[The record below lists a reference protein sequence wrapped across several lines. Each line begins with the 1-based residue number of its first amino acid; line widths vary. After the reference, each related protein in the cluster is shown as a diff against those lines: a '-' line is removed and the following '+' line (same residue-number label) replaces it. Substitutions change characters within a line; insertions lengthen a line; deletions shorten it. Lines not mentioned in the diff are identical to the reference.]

1 MSAYE
6 RLSLDQAEIERVLR
20 EHFPSRAAAITE
32 LKGGNLGGVY
42 RFAHEGET
50 YVIKFTSLAEGF
62 ETERFVSRLLTSNG
76 IPFPK
81 CIAVGNHGSQL
92 SYVIFDWIEGTVLA
106 DYPDDRK
113 ARQVPELVRLLTRM
127 NHIDV
132 SDTNG
137 YGRILPNGD
146 GAHASWKECLD
157 ATFAED
163 QTGTF
168 WENWTDL
175 FRTTR
180 LERDVFE
187 ECRARMMA
195 YAHYNEPHRHF
206 VHGDMHPW
214 NILSDGE
221 RITGL
226 IDGNFAYG
234 DFLIDLATLEGILGR
249 VGIIEAYES
258 YQEQSGIAIP
268 HFKERLIGAHYYK
281 GLDGLRFYAKMG
293 MDDGYDYIR
302 GFMLNLA

>member
-1 MSAYE
+1 MTAYE
-6 RLSLDQAEIERVLR
+6 RPKLDPNDIEGILR
-20 EHFPSRAAAITE
+20 EHFSSEVTAIAE
-32 LKGGNLGGVY
+32 LKGGNIGGVY
-42 RFAHEGET
+42 RFVHDGGK
-50 YVIKFTSLAEGF
+50 YVIKFTDLPEGF
-62 ETERFVSRLLTSNG
+62 ETERFVSGLLTSNG

-81 CIAVGNHGSQL
+81 CIAVGKLGPRF
-92 SYVIFDWIEGTVLA
+92 SYVIFDWIEGSVLA

-113 ARQVPELVRLLTRM
+113 ALQIPELVRLLTRM

-132 SDTNG
+132 SETKG

-146 GAHASWKECLD
+146 GAHASWRECLD
-157 ATFAED
+157 TTFAED

-168 WENWTDL
+168 WENWTEL
-175 FRTTR
+175 FRTSR
-180 LERDVFE
+180 LEKDVFD
-187 ECRARMMA
+187 ECHARMMA
-195 YAHYNEPHRHF
+195 YARYNEPHRHF

-221 RITGL
+221 RIAGL

-249 VGIIEAYES
+249 VGIIEAYER
-258 YQEQSGIAIP
+258 YQEQSGIVIP
-268 HFKERLIGAHYYK
+268 QFKERLIGAHYYK

-302 GFMLNLA
+302 SFMLNLV

>member
-6 RLSLDQAEIERVLR
+6 RPNLEQAEIERVLR
-20 EHFPSRAAAITE
+20 EHFPSPVADITE

-42 RFAHEGET
+42 RFVHEDVK
-50 YVIKFTSLAEGF
+50 YVIKFTTLPEGF
-62 ETERFVSRLLTSNG
+62 ETERFVSGLLTRCG

-81 CIAVGNHGSQL
+81 CIANGRLEPNLAYIV
-92 SYVIFDWIEGTVLA
+92 FDWIEGSVLA

-113 ARQVPELVRLLTRM
+113 ARQVPELVRLLTRV

-132 SDTNG
+132 SETKG
-137 YGRILPNGD
+137 YGRILPNGN
-146 GAHASWKECLD
+146 GAHATWQECLD

-180 LERDVFE
+180 LEKDVFE

-195 YAHYNEPHRHF
+195 YARYNEPHRHF

-214 NILSDGE
+214 NILSDGD
-221 RITGL
+221 RITGV

-234 DFLIDLATLEGILGR
+234 DYLIDLATLEGILGR
-249 VGIIEAYES
+249 VGIVEAYER
-258 YQEQSGIAIP
+258 YQEKSGIVIP

-293 MDDGYDYIR
+293 MDDGYEYIR
-302 GFMLNLA
+302 SFMLNLG

>member
-1 MSAYE
+1 MTAYE
-6 RLSLDQAEIERVLR
+6 KPNMAPAEIERILR
-20 EHFPSRAAAITE
+20 EHFPSEVTAITE
-32 LKGGNLGGVY
+32 LKGGNLGSVF
-42 RFAHEGET
+42 RFVHERDQ
-50 YVIKFTSLAEGF
+50 YVIKFTELTEGF
-62 ETERFVSRLLTSNG
+62 ETERFVSGLLTSYG

-81 CIAVGNHGSQL
+81 CIAVGKVGPRL
-92 SYVIFDWIEGTVLA
+92 SYVIFDWIEGSVLA

-113 ARQVPELVRLLTRM
+113 AMQIPELVRLLTRM
-127 NHIDV
+127 NHVDV
-132 SDTNG
+132 STTHG
-137 YGRILPNGD
+137 YGGIQPNGD
-146 GAHASWKECLD
+146 GRYASWRECLD

-180 LERDVFE
+180 LEKDVFE

-195 YAHYNEPHRHF
+195 YARYNEAHRHF

-221 RITGL
+221 RITGF

-234 DFLIDLATLEGILGR
+234 DFLVDLATLEGILGR
-249 VGIIEAYES
+249 VGIIEAYERH
-258 YQEQSGIAIP
+258 QEQAGIVIP
-268 HFKERLIGAHYYK
+268 DFKERLIGAHYYK

-302 GFMLNLA
+302 GFMLNLL